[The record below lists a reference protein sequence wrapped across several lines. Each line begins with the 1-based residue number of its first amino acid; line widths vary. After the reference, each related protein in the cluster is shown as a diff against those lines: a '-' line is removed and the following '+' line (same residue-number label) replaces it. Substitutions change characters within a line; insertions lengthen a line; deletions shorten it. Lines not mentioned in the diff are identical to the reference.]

1 MTLIRIISDLL
12 AIVGSTF
19 LIPIGTAFAYKEYQ
33 VLPHFLVPMLCSW
46 CCAAIFI
53 FLFRKRKF
61 NLKIKFTFIIV
72 ASAWI
77 FTSLFG
83 ALPLFTSGYIPSFT
97 DAVFESVS
105 GFSTTGASIL
115 SEIENLP
122 RSINLWRCQTQWL
135 GGMGIVALTVALLPL
150 LGVGGFQLIKAETT
164 GPEKGKI
171 TPKIT
176 TTAKYLWIIYL
187 ILTAIQTILLKIFG
201 MDFID
206 ALAHAFSTLGTGGFS
221 TKNNSVAFY
230 NSVPIDVICT
240 IFMFLAGIN
249 FSLFYYLVTKKF
261 QDIKDNSELKAYCG
275 ICIFVIIAMTL
286 CLLPTYK
293 SFGTALRYAAFQ
305 TTTIITTTGFASADF
320 TLWPMTAQ
328 FFVFILFFIGGCSGS
343 TAGGIKVIRWVVLH
357 KQLSNET
364 KKMLHPHG
372 VFSIRLNNQPARKDL
387 VFTVAGFLFIYLVL
401 VIITTFV
408 GCLAKLDLLTAFTT
422 ALSMVGNIGPGFGSL
437 GPSCNYGFLPD
448 FVKWWYCFAM
458 LAGRLELYTM
468 IIFFLPEYW
477 KK

>member
-1 MTLIRIISDLL
+1 MI
-12 AIVGSTF
+12 
-19 LIPIGTAFAYKEYQ
+19 
-33 VLPHFLVPMLCSW
+33 CSW

-53 FLFRKRKF
+53 FLFRKQKF
-61 NLKIKFTFIIV
+61 NLKIKFTFVIV

-122 RSINLWRCQTQWL
+122 RSINLWRCQTHWL

-176 TTAKYLWIIYL
+176 TTAKYLWLIYV
-187 ILTAIQTILLKIFG
+187 IFTAIQTILLKIFG

-206 ALAHAFSTLGTGGFS
+206 ALSHAFSTLGTGGFS
-221 TKNNSVAFY
+221 TKNNSIASY
-230 NSVPIDVICT
+230 NSIPIDIICT

-249 FSLFYYLVTKKF
+249 FSLFYYFVTKKF

-275 ICIFVIIAMTL
+275 ICIFAIIAMTL

-305 TTTIITTTGFASADF
+305 TTTIISTTGFASADF

-364 KKMLHPHG
+364 KCFIL
-372 VFSIRLNNQPARKDL
+372 
-387 VFTVAGFLFIYLVL
+387 TEFL
-401 VIITTFV
+401 
-408 GCLAKLDLLTAFTT
+408 A
-422 ALSMVGNIGPGFGSL
+422 
-437 GPSCNYGFLPD
+437 
-448 FVKWWYCFAM
+448 
-458 LAGRLELYTM
+458 
-468 IIFFLPEYW
+468 
-477 KK
+477 